1 MARNQKNAP
10 KRILVIDDDIY
21 VARIVALCL
30 EPFGEF
36 DVQAALDGLTGVQEA
51 VNALPDL
58 IVLDFDLPGAD
69 GLAVVRQLRGAVA
82 TQAIPVV
89 AVTGAMEVDPR
100 CVAMVSACD
109 AYVPK
114 PVNFRILRQ
123 TTLHLLLRPAA
134 TPA

>member
-1 MARNQKNAP
+1 MARNLKNAP
-10 KRILVIDDDIY
+10 KRILVIDDDVF

-36 DVQAALDGLTGVQEA
+36 DVQAALDGLSGLQEA
-51 VNALPDL
+51 TNQAPDL

-69 GLAVVRQLRGAVA
+69 GLAVLRRLREITG

-89 AVTGAMEVDPR
+89 AVTGAMDLDPR

-109 AYVPK
+109 AYVAK

-123 TTLHLLLRPAA
+123 TTLHLLQRPAA
-134 TPA
+134 TPV

>member
-1 MARNQKNAP
+1 MARNPRNTP

-36 DVQAALDGLTGVQEA
+36 DVQAALDGPSGVQEA
-51 VNALPDL
+51 VHHKPDL

-69 GLAVVRQLRGAVA
+69 GLAVLQRLREAAA
-82 TQAIPVV
+82 TQAIPIV
-89 AVTGAMEVDPR
+89 AVTGAMDVDPR
-100 CVAMVSACD
+100 CIAMVSACD
-109 AYVPK
+109 AYVAK

-123 TTLHLLLRPAA
+123 TTLNLLLRAA
-134 TPA
+134 PTPV

>member
-1 MARNQKNAP
+1 MARNPRNAP

-36 DVQAALDGLTGVQEA
+36 DVQAALDGQSGVQEA
-51 VNALPDL
+51 VNLKPDL

-69 GLAVVRQLRGAVA
+69 GLAVLQRLRAAAV
-82 TQAIPVV
+82 TQAIPIV
-89 AVTGAMEVDPR
+89 AVTGAMDVDPR

-109 AYVPK
+109 AYVAK

-123 TTLHLLLRPAA
+123 TTLNLLLRPAA
-134 TPA
+134 TLV